1 MRSPQAENCLSMADY
16 FCLSMMLF
24 SLSVNSMPCNRLR
37 WPAQAY
43 MFFVP
48 LPTRD
53 CLLQICFV

>member
-1 MRSPQAENCLSMADY
+1 MRSPQAENRLSMADY

-24 SLSVNSMPCNRLR
+24 SLSVNSMPCNCLL
-37 WPAQAY
+37 WLSQAY

-48 LPTRD
+48 LSTRD